1 MEMPV
6 NLNGK
11 TALVTGGANGIGLAV
26 SRELAACGA
35 RVWVADLER
44 AEPVR
49 VAAGFGAEGV
59 VADVTDADSL
69 RAAFDAI
76 PELDIAVANAG
87 TAIEAPLEEITASIW
102 ERTISLNLTG
112 LFRTVQMA
120 AAKMKPRRRGSIVL
134 MASTNSYDG
143 EPNLTAYN
151 ASKAGVLGVLH
162 TVANELGPWQIR
174 VNAVNP
180 GLIRTSLTQTAFDS
194 PNVLKAYFRHVPLGR
209 GGEAAEVAKA
219 VAFLASDE
227 ASFITGA
234 TLLVDGG
241 QMAGKFGAWDE
252 SIAEFE
258 TDRWRLR

>member
-1 MEMPV
+1 MPM
-6 NLNGK
+6 NLGGK

-35 RVWVADLER
+35 RVWIADLAR
-44 AEPVR
+44 TEPVR
-49 VAAGFGAEGV
+49 VAAGFGAQGV
-59 VADVTDADSL
+59 IADVTDAHTL

-76 PELDIAVANAG
+76 PELDIVVANAG
-87 TAIEAPLEEITASIW
+87 TAIQAPLEEITDAIW

-112 LFRTVQMA
+112 LFRTVQLA
-120 AAKMKPRRRGSIVL
+120 AGKMKPRRKGSIVL
-134 MASTNSYDG
+134 MASTNSFDG

-151 ASKAGVLGVLH
+151 ASKAGVLGILH
-162 TVANELGPWQIR
+162 TAANELGPWQIR

-180 GLIRTSLTQTAFDS
+180 GLIRTNLTQSAFDS
-194 PNVLKAYFRHVPLGR
+194 AAVLKDYFRHVPLGR

-227 ASFITGA
+227 ASYITGS

-241 QMAGKFGAWDE
+241 QMAGKFGTWDE
-252 SIAEFE
+252 ATADFE
-258 TDRWRLR
+258 ADRWRLR

>member
-1 MEMPV
+1 MKMPV
-6 NLNGK
+6 NLAGK

-44 AEPVR
+44 AEPAR
-49 VAAGFGAEGV
+49 VAAAFGAVGV

-69 RAAFDAI
+69 RAAFDAV

-87 TAIEAPLEEITASIW
+87 TAIEAPIEEITPAIW

-112 LFRTVQMA
+112 LFRTVQLA
-120 AAKMKPRRRGSIVL
+120 AAKMKPRRHGSIVL
-134 MASTNSYDG
+134 TASTNSYDG

-162 TVANELGPWQIR
+162 TAANELGPWQIR

-180 GLIRTSLTQTAFDS
+180 GLIRTKLTQGAFDS
-194 PNVLKAYFRHVPLGR
+194 ESVMKAYFRHVPLGR

-219 VAFLASDE
+219 VAFLASDD
-227 ASFITGA
+227 ASYITGA

-241 QMAGKFGAWDE
+241 QMAGKFGTWDE
-252 SIAEFE
+252 TIAEFE